1 LVNSFEY
8 KAKIKNIKYT
18 IAISNL
24 EDAWYDEDTLEK
36 IVTNL
41 LSNAFKHGLDGGIC
55 KFEASAKNDWLA
67 LTIENSISPSSNIEI
82 EKLFTR
88 FYQQNE
94 YSEGAGVG
102 LSLVKELVHLNQGEI
117 TVQMIN
123 EKTIQFQVNLPI
135 QKEAF
140 SNSDQIK
147 ISAEPHASV
156 ESLFSKSIDIN
167 EKGIENISEEDLP
180 ILLIVEDHKEVRQFI
195 KSVWKNK
202 YRIFEAENGRLG
214 IETALE
220 VVPDL
225 IITDVRMP
233 ICDGIELCNTLKQ
246 DERTSHIPIILL
258 TAGMGEEKELQ
269 GLQSGADD
277 FITKPFKLLVLQTR
291 VENLIATRRT
301 LRDRYSQEIVLKAKD
316 IALTPTDTRFFNR
329 VQKVMDEQLSNPDF
343 SAELF
348 CKSVGMSRMQ
358 LHRKLMAFTGLST
371 SAFIRS
377 QRLKQAVHI
386 LTTSDV
392 SVNEVAYTVGF
403 NTPSYFIKCFKETYK
418 KTPLEYLESKTK

>member
-1 LVNSFEY
+1 MFGAGFCPW
-8 KAKIKNIKYT
+8 KAPKDRL
-18 IAISNL
+18 AIL
-24 EDAWYDEDTLEK
+24 PR
-36 IVTNL
+36 
-41 LSNAFKHGLDGGIC
+41 C
-55 KFEASAKNDWLA
+55 C
-67 LTIENSISPSSNIEI
+67 
-82 EKLFTR
+82 
-88 FYQQNE
+88 
-94 YSEGAGVG
+94 SEGAGIG

-117 TVQMIN
+117 TVEIEN
-123 EKTIQFQVNLPI
+123 DDNIHFQVRLPI

-140 SNSDQIK
+140 QNLNQIE
-147 ISAEPHASV
+147 INCETN
-156 ESLFSKSIDIN
+156 KSIANIISDSIVVN
-167 EKGIENISEEDLP
+167 SEALENREKEEELP
-180 ILLIVEDHKEVRQFI
+180 ILLVVEDHEEVRQFI

-202 YRIFEAENGRLG
+202 YQVIEAKDGRQG
-214 IETALE
+214 IEKALE
-220 VVPDL
+220 AVPDL

-233 ICDGIELCNTLKQ
+233 ICDGIELCNTLKT

-258 TAGMGEEKELQ
+258 TAGIGEEQELK

-291 VENLIATRRT
+291 VENLIATRRA
-301 LRDRYSQEIVLKAKD
+301 LRDRYSQEVLLKAKD
-316 IALTPTDTRFFNR
+316 IALTPTDTSFFNR
-329 VQKVMDEQLSNPDF
+329 VQKVLDEQLSNPGF

-386 LTTSDV
+386 LKTSDAT
-392 SVNEVAYTVGF
+392 VNEVAYTVGF

-418 KTPLEYLESKTK
+418 TTPAEYLNPSD